1 MADMTR
7 GTTARSDVVEPS
19 KPRLLKIL
27 GPGLVTGAADDDP
40 SGIATYSQAGAQ
52 FGFRLGWTLVLTYPL
67 MIVIQAISARIGRT
81 TGLGIAGNV
90 RRHYPPW
97 LLYGLVGALTF
108 ANVCNI
114 GADLGAM
121 AEAARLLIPA
131 IPSWP
136 LLGAFA
142 LMCAGGQIFL
152 HHKRYVAILK
162 WLTLSLFAYFAV
174 LCVVHVDWAQFFLG
188 LVWPRLSLDKEFWL
202 MVAAIL
208 GTTISPYLFFWQAA
222 QEVEDTKTEPIR
234 EPLLQ
239 RPKQGANALARIR
252 LDTVIGMTISNLVAL
267 AIMAT
272 AAATLHGS
280 KVKEIESAAQAA
292 EALRPLAGP
301 FAFALFSLGIIGTG
315 LLSVPV
321 LAGSAAYA
329 LGEARR
335 WPVGLSR
342 QPKQAK
348 AFYATIAAATMIGA
362 IANVLKISPIKALV
376 WSAVL
381 NAIAAVPIMVLLM
394 QMGSNPAVMG
404 EFTISRRSRVIGW
417 LATSVMGVASL
428 GFIISLCF
436 K

>member
-1 MADMTR
+1 MSRNA
-7 GTTARSDVVEPS
+7 VEPS
-19 KPRLLKIL
+19 KPRLLSVL

-52 FGFRLGWTLVLTYPL
+52 FGFRLGWTLIFTYPL
-67 MIVIQAISARIGRT
+67 MVVIQAISARIGRT

-90 RRHYPPW
+90 RLHYPAW
-97 LLYGLVGALTF
+97 LVYALVAALTF

-121 AEAARLLIPA
+121 AEAARLLVPVV
-131 IPSWP
+131 PSWA

-142 LMCAGGQIFL
+142 LVCAGGQIFM
-152 HHKRYVAILK
+152 HHKRYVAVLK

-174 LCVVHVDWAQFFLG
+174 LCVVHVPWPQFFSG
-188 LVWPRLSLDKEFWL
+188 LFLPRLSLDKEFWL

-239 RPKQGANALARIR
+239 RPSQGSSALSRIR
-252 LDTVIGMTISNLVAL
+252 LDTAVGMAISNLVAL

-280 KVKEIESAAQAA
+280 QVKELESAAQAA
-292 EALRPLAGP
+292 EALRPLAGS
-301 FAFALFSLGIIGTG
+301 FAFGLFSLGIIGTG

-329 LGEARR
+329 LGEARQ

-348 AFYATIAAATMIGA
+348 AFYATIALATLVGA
-362 IANVLKISPIKALV
+362 IANVSKISPIKALV

-381 NAIAAVPIMVLLM
+381 NAVAAVPIMVLLM

-404 EFTISRRSRVIGW
+404 GFTISRSSRLIGW
-417 LATSVMGVASL
+417 CATLVMGVASL
-428 GFIISLCF
+428 GFIISLGF